1 MLRPEVIEAV
11 SKGQFRIYAISHI
24 DEAMELLTGL
34 AAGTRSG
41 DGAFEDGS
49 VNANVEMRLRDF
61 AHALRD
67 FIKPPDMDQMIDP
80 DE

>member
-1 MLRPEVIEAV
+1 MLRADVIEAV
-11 SKGQFRIYAISHI
+11 SKGQFRVYAISHV

-34 AAGTRSG
+34 AAGQRGGSG
-41 DGAFEDGS
+41 TFEDGS

-67 FIKPPDMDQMIDP
+67 FTRPLDTDQEIAL
-80 DE
+80 EE